1 MSNRSRDRSARISR
15 RRFAMTYHGS
25 GGVPPATFLTAADC
39 VKWNSI
45 IIEGNESD
53 HAEDMTFFVVQ
64 TEKGEEDG
72 RVHYQA
78 YVEFKKRVEWSTVK
92 KIFGERVHLEAARA
106 GSSANIR
113 YCTKN
118 DTRYTDGNLCI
129 NGQWGTPR
137 KGGGTTMA
145 AIKILN
151 GAGLE
156 TIVDQHPDLA
166 LLHMGKIEGLIAY
179 AKGPRENTPKG
190 VILYGLTGCGKT
202 QYCMKRYGT
211 KGTFWVSPPQGGRVW
226 FGGYYGQDV
235 AIFDEFT
242 SGWFQLTY
250 LLRLFDST
258 PLMVQPKNHEVPF
271 NSETLVFT
279 SNVDPRDWYAGY
291 GESSE
296 ESNVHQKK
304 MHKDALERRIQDF
317 FEIYDCT
324 KEVVMTPRGACNLYK
339 RVKRTEIFRFRSDG
353 GMDFSDMDQPGGNGF
368 PLNGS
373 MPFADY
379 GQ

>member
-1 MSNRSRDRSARISR
+1 
-15 RRFAMTYHGS
+15 MTYHGS
-25 GGVPPATFLTAADC
+25 GGVPPATFLTASDA

-53 HAEDMTFFVVQ
+53 HAADMTFFVVQ
-64 TEKGEEDG
+64 TEKGVEDG

-78 YVEFKKRVEWSTVK
+78 YVEFKKAVDWATVK
-92 KIFGERVHLEAARA
+92 KIFGERVHLEAAHA

-118 DTRYTDGNLCI
+118 DTRFTDGNLCI

-145 AIKILN
+145 AIRILN
-151 GAGLE
+151 GADLE

-166 LLHMGKIEGLIAY
+166 LLHMGKLEGLIAY
-179 AKGPRENTPKG
+179 AKGPREKTPKG

-202 QYCMKRYGT
+202 QFCMKRYGT

-235 AIFDEFT
+235 AIFDDFT

-291 GESSE
+291 GIADREGRDDP
-296 ESNVHQKK
+296 NKVQKK
-304 MHKDALERRIQDF
+304 QHKDALERRIQDF
-317 FEIYDCT
+317 FEIYDCSVD
-324 KEVVMTPRGACNLYK
+324 VVMTPRGAYRMCK
-339 RVKRTEIFRFRSDG
+339 RVKRTELFKFREFG
-353 GMDFSDMDQPGGNGF
+353 GMDLSIDEQDQPGGNGF
-368 PLNGS
+368 EIGS